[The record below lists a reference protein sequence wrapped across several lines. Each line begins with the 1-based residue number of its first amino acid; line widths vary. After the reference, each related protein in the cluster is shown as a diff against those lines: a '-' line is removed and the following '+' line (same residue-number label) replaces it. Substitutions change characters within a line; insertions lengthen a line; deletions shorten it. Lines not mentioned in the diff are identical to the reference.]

1 MPGERFLSADL
12 WRVNIG
18 VPAKPICHGEKR
30 SRFLLRRWRRLPQSA
45 KETRSQRGLS
55 AHRSP
60 MPNLQN
66 ETPNRASGPQDD
78 QALRDRLTAIALM
91 ATAVTLFSGLDAAA
105 KYLVTRDGLTV
116 GQVVWS
122 RFIGQFMMLAAF
134 VPLSGVMTLKALVT
148 TRRLKLQLLR
158 SVLMVATTAFNF
170 LALEYL
176 RLDQTIT
183 IVFLAPL
190 VVALLA
196 GPLLGEW
203 VGWRRLI
210 AILVGFTGILIAMRP
225 GVAAVHPAVLYA
237 LAAMFVYA
245 LFMLLTRYMAGFDP
259 PLVTLFYSMFAGTIG
274 AAPIAYMNWVSPPN
288 ALAWLLLPCLGL
300 LGGLG
305 HYLFIHAYR
314 LAPASFVSPFL
325 YLQLLTMV
333 AFGYVVFGDLPDVW
347 TLLGAAVIVGSG
359 VYLVHRER
367 HAARMAR
374 QEAAAQPKT

>member
-1 MPGERFLSADL
+1 
-12 WRVNIG
+12 
-18 VPAKPICHGEKR
+18 
-30 SRFLLRRWRRLPQSA
+30 
-45 KETRSQRGLS
+45 
-55 AHRSP
+55 
-60 MPNLQN
+60 
-66 ETPNRASGPQDD
+66 
-78 QALRDRLTAIALM
+78 M

-158 SVLMVATTAFNF
+158 SVLMVATTVFNF

-190 VVALLA
+190 MVALLA

-210 AILVGFTGILIAMRP
+210 AVLVGFTGILIAMRP

-259 PLVTLFYSMFAGTIG
+259 PLVTLFYSMFAGTVG
-274 AAPIAYMNWVSPPN
+274 AAPFAIMSWVTPPD
-288 ALAWLLLPCLGL
+288 ALAWMLLPCLGL

-374 QEAAAQPKT
+374 QEAVAQPKT